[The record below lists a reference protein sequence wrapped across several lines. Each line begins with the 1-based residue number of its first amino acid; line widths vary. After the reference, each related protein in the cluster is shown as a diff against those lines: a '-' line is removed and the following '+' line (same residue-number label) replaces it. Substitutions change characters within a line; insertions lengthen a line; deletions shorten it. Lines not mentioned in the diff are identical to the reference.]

1 MEIHWS
7 HNDFEILLIFQL
19 PLADDSIFHKKDSL
33 VNIGFCSNLS
43 KTIYNTINCVL
54 SVIK

>member
-1 MEIHWS
+1 MEIHWL
-7 HNDFEILLIFQL
+7 HNGFEILLIFQL

-43 KTIYNTINCVL
+43 KAIYNTINCVL